1 MKNLEKEFVI
11 FWIDTQR
18 EIYGDEQ
25 YYVLGEL
32 MGTYDTEE
40 EAELAILEMQSPGRI
55 RQMITIL
62 PIYKKH

>member
-18 EIYGDEQ
+18 KIYGDEQ